1 MNLWFWLLI
10 ILIRLI
16 KNAEIKV
23 LVIKMFVSLSLLNK
37 LGFNFLWLNVW
48 LRLFSLRL
56 EEIGEFIVYLFL
68 KVRMHHFLSLF
79 GLDNSVENILEV
91 SLRRLRSNDREICL
105 RPAEVENG
113 HV

>member
-16 KNAEIKV
+16 KNAEIKD

-37 LGFNFLWLNVW
+37 LGFNFLW

-79 GLDNSVENILEV
+79 CLDNSVENILEV
-91 SLRRLRSNDREICL
+91 SLRRLCSNDREICL
-105 RPAEVENG
+105 RPAEVENR